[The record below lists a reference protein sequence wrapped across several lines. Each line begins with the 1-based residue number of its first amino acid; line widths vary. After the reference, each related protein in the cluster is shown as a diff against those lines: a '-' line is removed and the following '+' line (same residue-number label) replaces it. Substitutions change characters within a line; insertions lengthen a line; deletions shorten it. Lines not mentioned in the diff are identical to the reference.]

1 MQDTPLYKH
10 VTSLLFSKDSV
21 CQLKAEMA
29 SSLTNV
35 AASICCQGA
44 DLFAGRSGLSDR
56 FCCRQTCVRCYR
68 ATGDSPATVVS
79 GTVVNG
85 NGEQGVDVLVPTS
98 QAKTSCCPSE
108 QNGCSPVHP
117 GSNDVLTALLLA
129 LPPQTWS
136 RIKDMKVLQEI
147 ENLVSAENLPP
158 LLQEE
163 VQSLFVILSW
173 QPLKEGCIRLTA
185 SRKLV
190 NFMINP
196 NNIEYWNE
204 KIQRE

>member
-1 MQDTPLYKH
+1 MD
-10 VTSLLFSKDSV
+10 
-21 CQLKAEMA
+21 

-44 DLFAGRSGLSDR
+44 GLFAGRSGSLDR

-68 ATGDSPATVVS
+68 ATGDNPATVVS

-98 QAKTSCCPSE
+98 QAKTSCCPSG
-108 QNGCSPVHP
+108 QDGCSPMHP

-136 RIKDMKVLQEI
+136 SIKDMKVLQEI
-147 ENLVSAENLPP
+147 ENLVSPENLPP

-163 VQSLFVILSW
+163 ILHLRG
-173 QPLKEGCIRLTA
+173 QFLLLKRCKDNKVEEDLAAPPL
-185 SRKLV
+185 
-190 NFMINP
+190 
-196 NNIEYWNE
+196 
-204 KIQRE
+204 